1 MALQIEWTPHAKSQL
16 NQILVYW
23 INGNG
28 SDLYSLKLYQSIKI
42 ILKILVKYPESGR
55 LTENLLE
62 DLKL

>member
-1 MALQIEWTPHAKSQL
+1 MALQIEWTPDAKSQL

-23 INGNG
+23 INSNG